1 MIGDAIKGI
10 FGFIFN
16 AIMLPVIIGIF
27 VGLSVYVY
35 YSIKKEFEISDIVY
49 SQAYNEKY
57 RFSSQLLQD
66 RFDTWKR
73 KKIEKGEIK

>member
-57 RFSSQLLQD
+57 RFSSQFLQD
-66 RFDTWKR
+66 KFDAWKR
-73 KKIEKGEIK
+73 KKIKSGEIK